1 MTRYRIGVDTG
12 GTFTDLLAF
21 DAEKRTLLSVK
32 VPSTPESPQ
41 NAVLGAFG
49 RTAVSSDQV
58 AFFGHSSTV
67 ALNALLQRAGSRT
80 GLVTTAGFRD
90 VLEIGRFNRPRMY
103 DLFYTKPPPLVRRN
117 LRAEVE
123 ERIGAEGTVIT
134 PLDEK
139 EMVEVVESLTDAG
152 VESLAICFVNAFR
165 NPVHERRAAEI
176 IRDRFSKLTVVASFE
191 LVREWREFERTS
203 TTVMSAYLGPVTE
216 RYVEGLDASLQKQ
229 GCRAPLLVTRS
240 DGGLMG
246 AGAAV
251 RAPVATL
258 MSGPA
263 AAVQGAARLGQV
275 AGHPNLITLDIGGTS
290 CDVSLVTDG
299 APALSHEASVAGLP
313 LLGSIV
319 DVHSIG
325 AGGGTIAWVDGAGR
339 LRVGPTSAGASP
351 GPACYAQGGSDP
363 TVTDAYVVLGLLDP
377 DGFLGG
383 EMRLDAGLAGRA
395 VEAIAQKVSLSPEA
409 CALGIIR
416 ILEAQMVGSLR
427 LVSIERGHDPRE
439 FTLFACGGA
448 GGMHAAS
455 LARELDIPR
464 VISPQ
469 LPAHL
474 APWGILTSDLRETF
488 SRTYGRLLSQLND
501 DALEQSIAELRE
513 EGAARLSA
521 EGFDPGKVVFRSH
534 LELRYVGQRH
544 TVKVPFEPNESPLEK
559 MGGQFHR
566 AHEELY
572 GYSRPQAPVEL
583 VTLRL
588 DAEGILEK
596 PKVERL
602 PEGKPGRARKG
613 TRQVW
618 LDSDGPTEATI
629 YDRELLVSG
638 ERIDGPAIIQ
648 EAASSTLLHAGQ
660 TMEVNAFGMLVIGV

>member
-1 MTRYRIGVDTG
+1 
-12 GTFTDLLAF
+12 
-21 DAEKRTLLSVK
+21 
-32 VPSTPESPQ
+32 
-41 NAVLGAFG
+41 
-49 RTAVSSDQV
+49 
-58 AFFGHSSTV
+58 
-67 ALNALLQRAGSRT
+67 
-80 GLVTTAGFRD
+80 
-90 VLEIGRFNRPRMY
+90 MY

-165 NPVHERRAAEI
+165 NPAHEKRAAEI
-176 IRDRFSKLTVVASFE
+176 IRGRFSKLTVVASHE

-246 AGAAV
+246 AGVAV

-290 CDVSLVTDG
+290 CDVSFVTDG
-299 APALSHEASVAGLP
+299 EPALSHEASVAGLP

-351 GPACYAQGGSDP
+351 GPACYAQGGSEP

-383 EMRLDAGLAGRA
+383 EMRLDAGLARQAMEG
-395 VEAIAQKVSLSPEA
+395 ISQKVSLSPEA
-409 CALGIIR
+409 CALGTIR

-469 LPAHL
+469 LPVHL
-474 APWGILTSDLRETF
+474 APWGILTSDLRESF

-501 DALEQSIAELRE
+501 DALTQSIAELRE
-513 EGAARLSA
+513 ERRRKTERGGIRSGQSGFSESPGASIRGPTSY
-521 EGFDPGKVVFRSH
+521 GKSSFRGERVH
-534 LELRYVGQRH
+534 LEKRGG
-544 TVKVPFEPNESPLEK
+544 TVSP
-559 MGGQFHR
+559 GPRG
-566 AHEELY
+566 A
-572 GYSRPQAPVEL
+572 
-583 VTLRL
+583 LRL
-588 DAEGILEK
+588 LSSAGAGGAGDPEARCGGDSRK
-596 PKVERL
+596 AQGGATARGKAWPGPERHSASL
-602 PEGKPGRARKG
+602 AR
-613 TRQVW
+613 
-618 LDSDGPTEATI
+618 
-629 YDRELLVSG
+629 
-638 ERIDGPAIIQ
+638 
-648 EAASSTLLHAGQ
+648 
-660 TMEVNAFGMLVIGV
+660 